1 MKYVL
6 LLLSLVSL
14 AYCITYC
21 SNTVPTTE
29 KDCLEAPRAENYSCC
44 YLKATP
50 YVSNEDIKKCLEV
63 NTTYVEGDNKDL
75 YIKGIGI
82 LYKKIKNFVCE

>member
-14 AYCITYC
+14 AYCAYSC
-21 SNTVPTTE
+21 SIIKPSTE
-29 KDCLEAPRAENYSCC
+29 KDCFEASRAENYSCC

-50 YVSNEDIKKCLEV
+50 YLGNGDVKKCLEV
-63 NTTYVEGDNKDL
+63 NTTYVEGDNKDS
-75 YIKGIGI
+75 YIKYIGI
-82 LYKKIKNFVCE
+82 VYKKIKNFVCE